1 MAEKDIAPGLLA
13 RIRKDFLELAG
24 EPPAADTY
32 TAAAEYAER
41 VGAALAEALRR
52 NLTADALPDGRL
64 YWNLA
69 DRVVRPLLE
78 DAYARITDIAAAVQQ
93 TLNQQAGFGLAPQ
106 RTVPDPDRV
115 DGLLNKLSQAEH
127 FEDVQWVLDEPVCTF
142 SRMAVDDTLKANVEF
157 QGKAGLRPRVV
168 RIAESGCCKW
178 CASLAG
184 SYDYPQVP
192 RDVYRRHERC
202 RCRVEYDPGEGRR
215 QNVWDKHWVD
225 DEDIQKRKAFADA
238 PTERKTHIPQE
249 SPAQNVLPEYL
260 RTAAPGSGS
269 ISYESEYDLVKYA
282 DEVSMA
288 QWIHDNL
295 GGDILLLK
303 ESLKENEK
311 RPDYLWRG
319 TLWDL
324 KTASSEKSANSSIRH
339 GLQQIRTNP
348 GGIILNFG
356 KTPFDPTMLWSVIDK
371 RMQWNRMEQPIDIL
385 VVSHN
390 QLVSAKRYNKK

>member
-1 MAEKDIAPGLLA
+1 MGEKDIAPDLLA

-24 EPPAADTY
+24 EPPAADSY

-78 DAYARITDIAAAVQQ
+78 DAYARITDAAAAIQQ
-93 TLNQQAGFGLAPQ
+93 TLNQQAGLGLAPQ

-168 RIAESGCCKW
+168 RTAESRCCKW
-178 CASLAG
+178 CAALAG
-184 SYDYPQVP
+184 SYDYPHVP
-192 RDVYRRHERC
+192 KDVYRRHERC

-215 QNVWDKHWVD
+215 QNVWNKTWTE
-225 DEDIQKRKAFADA
+225 DEETRQHRIQKIQDLSTNREDSAKIEARK
-238 PTERKTHIPQE
+238 K
-249 SPAQNVLPEYL
+249 Y
-260 RTAAPGSGS
+260 G
-269 ISYESEYDLVKYA
+269 LV
-282 DEVSMA
+282 
-288 QWIHDNL
+288 
-295 GGDILLLK
+295 
-303 ESLKENEK
+303 
-311 RPDYLWRG
+311 
-319 TLWDL
+319 
-324 KTASSEKSANSSIRH
+324 EKSAAYEKALAAFRDEHLATSEAQLLPHRKQAVIPPAKVFQYALNLEHPTGRNKAIVFRDVLGYVPANGDELIQKIMQGLSSWKAAQKEDTPYGIPFEVKMLVT
-339 GLQQIRTNP
+339 GPSGRTAPVLSAWIIKNGSDFP
-348 GGIILNFG
+348 TLTSIYIIQLKGG
-356 KTPFDPTMLWSVIDK
+356 
-371 RMQWNRMEQPIDIL
+371 
-385 VVSHN
+385 
-390 QLVSAKRYNKK
+390 NK

>member
-1 MAEKDIAPGLLA
+1 MGEKDIAPDLLA

-32 TAAAEYAER
+32 AAAAEYAER

-78 DAYARITDIAAAVQQ
+78 DAYARITDAAAAIQQ
-93 TLNQQAGFGLAPQ
+93 TLNQQAGLGLAPQ

-168 RIAESGCCKW
+168 RTAESRCCKW
-178 CASLAG
+178 CAALAG
-184 SYDYPQVP
+184 SYDYPHVP
-192 RDVYRRHERC
+192 KDVYRRHERC

-215 QNVWDKHWVD
+215 QNVWNKTWTE
-225 DEDIQKRKAFADA
+225 DEETRQHRIQKIQDLSTNREDSAKIEARK
-238 PTERKTHIPQE
+238 K
-249 SPAQNVLPEYL
+249 Y
-260 RTAAPGSGS
+260 G
-269 ISYESEYDLVKYA
+269 LV
-282 DEVSMA
+282 
-288 QWIHDNL
+288 
-295 GGDILLLK
+295 
-303 ESLKENEK
+303 
-311 RPDYLWRG
+311 
-319 TLWDL
+319 
-324 KTASSEKSANSSIRH
+324 EKSAAYEKALAAFRDEYLATSEAQLLPHRKQAVIPPAKVFQYALNLEHPTGRNKAIVFRDVLGYVPANGDELIQKIMQGLSSWKAAQKEDTPYGIPFEVKMLVT
-339 GLQQIRTNP
+339 GPSGRTAPVLSAWIIKNGSDFP
-348 GGIILNFG
+348 TLTSIYIIQLKGG
-356 KTPFDPTMLWSVIDK
+356 
-371 RMQWNRMEQPIDIL
+371 
-385 VVSHN
+385 
-390 QLVSAKRYNKK
+390 NK

>member
-1 MAEKDIAPGLLA
+1 MGEKDIAPDLLA

-24 EPPAADTY
+24 EPPAADSY

-78 DAYARITDIAAAVQQ
+78 DAYARITDAAAAIQQ
-93 TLNQQAGFGLAPQ
+93 TLNQQAGLGLAPQ

-168 RIAESGCCKW
+168 RTAESRCCKW
-178 CASLAG
+178 CAALAG
-184 SYDYPQVP
+184 SYDYPHVP
-192 RDVYRRHERC
+192 KDVYRRHERC

-215 QNVWDKHWVD
+215 QNVWNKTWTE
-225 DEDIQKRKAFADA
+225 DEETRQHRIQKIQDLSTNREDSAKIEARK
-238 PTERKTHIPQE
+238 KY
-249 SPAQNVLPEYL
+249 S
-260 RTAAPGSGS
+260 
-269 ISYESEYDLVKYA
+269 LV
-282 DEVSMA
+282 
-288 QWIHDNL
+288 
-295 GGDILLLK
+295 
-303 ESLKENEK
+303 
-311 RPDYLWRG
+311 
-319 TLWDL
+319 
-324 KTASSEKSANSSIRH
+324 EKSAAYEKALAAFRDEHLATSEAQLLPHRKQAVIPPAKVFQYALNLEHPTGRNKAIVFRDVLGYVPANGDELIQKIMQGLSSWKAAQKEDTPYGIPFEVKMLVT
-339 GLQQIRTNP
+339 GPSGRTTPVLSAWIIKNGSDFP
-348 GGIILNFG
+348 TLTSIYIIQLKGG
-356 KTPFDPTMLWSVIDK
+356 
-371 RMQWNRMEQPIDIL
+371 
-385 VVSHN
+385 
-390 QLVSAKRYNKK
+390 NK

>member
-1 MAEKDIAPGLLA
+1 MGEKDIAPDLLA

-24 EPPAADTY
+24 EPPAADSY

-78 DAYARITDIAAAVQQ
+78 DAYARITDVAAVIQQ
-93 TLNQQAGFGLAPQ
+93 TLNQQAGLGLAPQ

-168 RIAESGCCKW
+168 RTAESRCCKW
-178 CASLAG
+178 CAALAG
-184 SYDYPQVP
+184 SYDYPHVP
-192 RDVYRRHERC
+192 KDVYRRHERC

-215 QNVWDKHWVD
+215 QNVWNKTWTE
-225 DEDIQKRKAFADA
+225 DEETRQHRIQKIQDLSTNREDSAKIEARK
-238 PTERKTHIPQE
+238 K
-249 SPAQNVLPEYL
+249 Y
-260 RTAAPGSGS
+260 G
-269 ISYESEYDLVKYA
+269 LV
-282 DEVSMA
+282 
-288 QWIHDNL
+288 
-295 GGDILLLK
+295 
-303 ESLKENEK
+303 
-311 RPDYLWRG
+311 
-319 TLWDL
+319 
-324 KTASSEKSANSSIRH
+324 EKSAAYEKALAAFRDEHLATSEAQLLPHRKQAVIPPAKVFQYALNLEHPTGRNKAIVFRDVLGYVPANGDELIQKIMQGLSSWKAAQKEDTPYGIPFEVKMLVT
-339 GLQQIRTNP
+339 GPSGRTAPVLSAWIIKNGSDFP
-348 GGIILNFG
+348 TLTSIYIIQLKGG
-356 KTPFDPTMLWSVIDK
+356 
-371 RMQWNRMEQPIDIL
+371 
-385 VVSHN
+385 
-390 QLVSAKRYNKK
+390 NK